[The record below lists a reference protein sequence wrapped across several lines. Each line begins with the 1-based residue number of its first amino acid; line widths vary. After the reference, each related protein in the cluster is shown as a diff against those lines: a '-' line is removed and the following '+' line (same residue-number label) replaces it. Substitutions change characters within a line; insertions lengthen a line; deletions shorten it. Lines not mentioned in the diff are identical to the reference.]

1 MPRMPQSGRATVSV
15 GTAGEIAE
23 PAVLSRRQFLGSAAL
38 LATATTLPAHGDRYI
53 DAHSHVWSGD
63 TVRWPRVPIPNT
75 NDGTPMEFSAEELLA
90 HGQPSGVTRVV
101 LIQRGFY
108 LYDNRNMLDFMAR
121 YPGKFSGVARV
132 DHTRPG
138 PVEEMERLA
147 GLGVRGFRI
156 LPNGEPATWLDSP
169 AMGAMWACAGRRRL
183 AMCPLVEPDAI
194 PSIDR
199 MARRHPD
206 TPVVIDHL
214 CRIGFDGQFHEADLK
229 ALCGLA
235 RQRQIKVKV
244 SAFHALGRKQPPYL
258 DLAPLIR
265 RVFEAFGPQR
275 LMWGTDSPFQVVK
288 GNTYAASFG
297 LIHDRLDFLSDS
309 DRDWM
314 LCRSAEE
321 TFFQ

>member
-1 MPRMPQSGRATVSV
+1 MSVPPISGRDAGSVSAPREHSGV
-15 GTAGEIAE
+15 
-23 PAVLSRRQFLGSAAL
+23 PPLSRRQFLGSAAI
-38 LATATTLPAHGDRYI
+38 LAATTALPAQGGRFI

-75 NDGTPMEFSAEELLA
+75 NDGTPLEFSADDLLA
-90 HGQPSGVTRVV
+90 HARPCGVTRVV

-108 LYDNRNMLDFMAR
+108 LYDNRNMLDVMAR

-132 DHTRPG
+132 DHTKPG

-156 LPNGEPATWLDSP
+156 LPNGEPVTWLDSP
-169 AMGAMWACAGRRRL
+169 AMGAMWAYAGRRRL

-214 CRIGFDGQFHEADLK
+214 CRIGSDGQFHEADIK

-258 DLAPLIR
+258 DLVPLIR

-297 LIHDRLDFLSDS
+297 LVHDRLDWVSDS

-314 LCRSAEE
+314 LRRSAEE